1 MDYKQLAVQFMESM
15 HMLHRARP
23 HKRLNESM
31 QGEAFVLQFL
41 SYHQGYVLPSE
52 ISNVMGIS
60 SARVAAALNS
70 LERKGLIN
78 RQIDPSDRRRILVS
92 LTLQGKQ
99 LAADKEREMMEKTSA
114 LLSLLGE
121 DDAKEYIRLTR
132 RLAELAVIHKET
144 WE

>member
-1 MDYKQLAVQFMESM
+1 MDYKQLALEFMESM

-23 HKRLNESM
+23 QKRLTESM

-41 SYHQGYVLPSE
+41 SFHQGYVLPSE

-70 LERKGLIN
+70 MERKGLIN
-78 RQIDPSDRRRILVS
+78 RQIDPIDRRRILVS
-92 LTLQGKQ
+92 VTPQGKE
-99 LAADKEREMMEKTSA
+99 LADDRRKEMLDKTSDMLA
-114 LLSLLGE
+114 LLGE
-121 DDAKEYIRLTR
+121 EDAKEYIRITR
-132 RLAELAVIHKET
+132 RMAELAVTHKET